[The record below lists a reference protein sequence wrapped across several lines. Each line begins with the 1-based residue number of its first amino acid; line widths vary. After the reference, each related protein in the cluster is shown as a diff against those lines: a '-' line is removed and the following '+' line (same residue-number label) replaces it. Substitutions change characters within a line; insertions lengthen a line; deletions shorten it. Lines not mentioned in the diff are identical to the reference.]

1 MVESSINNTLL
12 DFDVT
17 AINGITFWRNL
28 LAVLTP
34 NAIVLF
40 EFASE
45 TLDPGKS
52 SHEVGRIYLSTSVD
66 LDLLEFKFF
75 NQSSVFFC
83 DPFTCR
89 LCSLKSDQSCTLYSL
104 KTKGRSNGH
113 LLQVSATYTSDGGIA
128 LRYINDDGEAA
139 LLKYAST
146 STSERRIEPSQYADD
161 IPIITEH
168 HVVCAFN
175 REGFS
180 YFVGSARRP
189 FEPLIN
195 SKIDEEAILTSVR
208 ITRICDKDATKNLES
223 RIEIA
228 LGCPH
233 IGLYEDVYTTAAEY
247 DEESDRLTVA
257 LQSPSDSPTKSDSL
271 CSFNM
276 LEISNAFESVW
287 NDCQNTT
294 FSASAEEC
302 YYATDAESLPKHCFI
317 FTRLADG
324 HAMTPC
330 SRFGGNYQAP
340 RPDNC
345 ELNKFKSLAY
355 RYGWLE
361 EFNPFNGSL
370 YAMLPDNL
378 GEVVSLGHAQGDNAV
393 FALSADGQFKRI
405 GHDPLSKSNSPLWST
420 RLLSKSKYSFAIDSK
435 RSKIYYIEHHR
446 IKYVEVSC
454 AGLYKNCDAL
464 ERASWSDPLGCRWCG
479 KSNGSGKT
487 LSPAEQCSDVAVIG
501 TCPPYIEHVNPVPAS
516 RDSTLF
522 EIYGDKF
529 DRLHG
534 LSISACNHTCPAKS
548 VEHNKLTC
556 VLSMPFDNAR
566 DCAISA
572 EGELN
577 KNGRF
582 TVSYLRST
590 FGTTI
595 DSAST
600 RGHRSTSTRT
610 LKAIA
615 SMIAVVTL
623 VVLIALII
631 LLVRRY
637 QARQRIRRKHTDA
650 TSSQVPFEAIN
661 GSIFGHASAES
672 NAYIGHNGSD
682 YPLRRFNPYERL
694 FLEIDPKL
702 KIPLD
707 ELNIG
712 DEIGKGNFGVVYKGT
727 LRDSSGVARE
737 VACKTIDSHNDGVVS
752 GVSEFLREGL
762 IMANFN
768 HPNVAQ
774 LIGISLTKSNCPLI
788 VTDYLANGDLRHYI
802 INPNNRLT
810 FGNLLDFGIQIA
822 EGMAYLHDKKFIH
835 RDLAARN
842 CMLDADLRVKIADF
856 GLSRDVSRCGMYEAV
871 NKDRGIPI
879 RWMPIESLE
888 DQQYTF
894 KGDVWAYGVVLWE
907 LATRGL
913 IPYADLEM
921 YEILR
926 LLKNGHRLSKPKGC
940 PDILYE
946 RVMLVCWMEDPK
958 RRPTFYELKEMM
970 QDVVSQLRK
979 GVSGNGLLNNHYERV
994 SPRSVATTP
1003 IAYTKP
1009 VAGPIITDL

>member
-1 MVESSINNTLL
+1 MHI
-12 DFDVT
+12 
-17 AINGITFWRNL
+17 
-28 LAVLTP
+28 
-34 NAIVLF
+34 
-40 EFASE
+40 
-45 TLDPGKS
+45 
-52 SHEVGRIYLSTSVD
+52 
-66 LDLLEFKFF
+66 KF
-75 NQSSVFFC
+75 
-83 DPFTCR
+83 
-89 LCSLKSDQSCTLYSL
+89 
-104 KTKGRSNGH
+104 
-113 LLQVSATYTSDGGIA
+113 
-128 LRYINDDGEAA
+128 
-139 LLKYAST
+139 
-146 STSERRIEPSQYADD
+146 RRIEPSQYADD

-276 LEISNAFESVW
+276 LEISNAFES
-287 NDCQNTT
+287 
-294 FSASAEEC
+294 EC

-661 GSIFGHASAES
+661 GSIFGHAES

-712 DEIGKGNFGVVYKGT
+712 DEIGK
-727 LRDSSGVARE
+727 
-737 VACKTIDSHNDGVVS
+737 
-752 GVSEFLREGL
+752 
-762 IMANFN
+762 
-768 HPNVAQ
+768 
-774 LIGISLTKSNCPLI
+774 
-788 VTDYLANGDLRHYI
+788 
-802 INPNNRLT
+802 
-810 FGNLLDFGIQIA
+810 
-822 EGMAYLHDKKFIH
+822 
-835 RDLAARN
+835 
-842 CMLDADLRVKIADF
+842 VKIADF

-879 RWMPIESLE
+879 R
-888 DQQYTF
+888 
-894 KGDVWAYGVVLWE
+894 
-907 LATRGL
+907 
-913 IPYADLEM
+913 
-921 YEILR
+921 
-926 LLKNGHRLSKPKGC
+926 
-940 PDILYE
+940 YE